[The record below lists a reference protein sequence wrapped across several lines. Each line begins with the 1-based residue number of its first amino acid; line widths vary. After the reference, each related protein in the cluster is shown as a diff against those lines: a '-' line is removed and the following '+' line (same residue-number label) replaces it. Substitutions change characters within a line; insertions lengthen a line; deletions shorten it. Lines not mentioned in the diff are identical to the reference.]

1 MKKNQ
6 WLALLALLLLVG
18 NVVYY
23 VWTNWGL
30 VTIHAEDRP
39 LAEIIRS
46 IEKQGGVTVK
56 TDMDATMPVR
66 MHVDKV
72 KVSEA
77 METLSVLT
85 ESRWR
90 LTYFVAADKGAIS
103 NVLGT
108 IAAGER
114 PKDWKSLYVPA
125 PQVGPEAAVPPD
137 PRRDTWEV
145 KPATEGTLQAYLQQA
160 SRNVGAAFLVP
171 ETWNPPVK
179 NAPKSGA
186 ITKALPKLVS
196 AANGQY
202 QEVFMLQRGSRL
214 GREGDR
220 PDDGGDGPRFAS
232 FEGGPPRGDRGG
244 FDREAMEER
253 IQIEIK
259 KLPPA
264 ERAAAQKEHDERKA
278 FFEEMRNLPPEQ
290 RMTKIQE
297 MMNNPAAE
305 ERMEKGMSA
314 RDARSSP
321 QQKLERARK
330 YLDRKEQVKAKAES
344 GSAAPAPGPRP

>member
-1 MKKNQ
+1 MKKNH

-23 VWTNWGL
+23 VWNNWGL

-46 IEKQGGVTVK
+46 IEKQGGVTIK

-77 METLSVLT
+77 METLSTLT

-90 LTYFVAADKGAIS
+90 LTYFVAADRGAIS

-114 PKDWKSLYVPA
+114 PKDWKMLYVPA
-125 PQVGPEAAVPPD
+125 PQVGPEAVVPPD
-137 PRRDTWEV
+137 PRRDPWEV
-145 KPATEGTLQAYLQQA
+145 KPAAEGTLQAYLQQA
-160 SRNVGAAFLVP
+160 SKNVAAAFLVP
-171 ETWNPPVK
+171 ETWNPAVK

-202 QEVFMLQRGSRL
+202 QEVFMLQRG
-214 GREGDR
+214 GRRGDGNG
-220 PDDGGDGPRFAS
+220 DGDGPRFSS
-232 FEGGPPRGDRGG
+232 FEGGPRGG

-264 ERAAAQKEHDERKA
+264 QRAAAQKEHDERKA
-278 FFEEMRNLPPEQ
+278 FFEEMRNLPPDQ
-290 RMTKIQE
+290 RMAKMQE

-305 ERMEKGMSA
+305 ERMEKGMTA

-330 YLDRKEQVKAKAES
+330 YLDRKEQVKAKAET
-344 GSAAPAPGPRP
+344 GGGAAPGPRP